1 MSKTEGLSK
10 VQLRKKLDEFYSHPL
25 INIYLAMRIQVDK
38 ISKQIEVAHIDFADE
53 DSILFKNFLAFSD
66 KSPKIAE
73 ALESM
78 RQKID
83 PDELKKAQAEKLKA
97 NELSPEA
104 FALKRKN
111 QPQNDR

>member
-1 MSKTEGLSK
+1 M
-10 VQLRKKLDEFYSHPL
+10 DEIYAHPL
-25 INIYLAMRIQVDK
+25 INIYLAMRTQVDK
-38 ISKQIEVAHIDFADE
+38 ISLQIESANIDFTDE

-83 PDELKKAQAEKLKA
+83 PDELKKAQADRIKA
-97 NELSPEA
+97 AETSPEA
-104 FALKRKN
+104 WAARRKN
-111 QPQNDR
+111 KMNQQNDQGGEGVS

>member
-10 VQLRKKLDEFYSHPL
+10 ADLKKKLDEIYSHPL
-25 INIYLAMRIQVDK
+25 INIYIAMRTQVDK
-38 ISKQIEVAHIDFADE
+38 ISKQIESAHIDFTDE

-83 PDELKKAQAEKLKA
+83 PDELKKAQADRLKA
-97 NELSPEA
+97 DSLSPEA
-104 FALKRKN
+104 FALRRRKN
-111 QPQNDR
+111 DNQ